1 MTTRLLDPRLQRSA
15 ASACRLLSTTSSP
28 PATIAKRPIAL
39 TIDRLNAQGDGV
51 GSYTSD
57 QDVKMQVVVPFSAR
71 GDELQVDIWTRDVEM
86 RDKWTAGQNNKQT
99 WPLFGQ
105 QVEISRPSPHRV
117 KPLCTRYFGVCGGC
131 TLQHMIYE
139 QQLKE
144 KQGWVQELF
153 AGRRHSPDAKL
164 LDILGVE
171 TAEGGAGTY
180 HYRNKME
187 FTCSTGRWLLDE
199 DKPEDESETT
209 ATPRYPFTVGL
220 FPTASVGVRRAKQVG
235 GKGKGRRRRGAAW
248 NPRILSLDQCLLQD
262 SACNNLLKKFVT
274 RCEDAGL
281 QAYNFTSHE
290 GFVKQVVLRR
300 GVSDDGRTEI
310 MLGLVTTTFSGEQ
323 SELLSTIVHDIVH
336 EYERDFCSEESDSPR
351 LVSIVESLDSE
362 AQRHRGK
369 VEWPKQERVLFGR
382 SHLEDSILG
391 HRFEISFDSFFQ
403 PNSVQAGV
411 LYGEIQRMM
420 ASLPEKPVVWDLF
433 CGVGSIGICMGA
445 HAKKVVGFELVEVA
459 VERAKVNA
467 RLNDYS
473 PDHMQFFCV
482 DLAKNW
488 DEEKLLAKIAGEG
501 NLPDVV
507 IVDPPRAG
515 LHKKLIKMLRRLSP
529 RYICYVSCNPH
540 SQVPDL
546 ETLCGPE
553 KPEAGEVGS
562 YRMKHLQPV
571 DMLPHTPHIE
581 TIAWLERCD

>member
-1 MTTRLLDPRLQRSA
+1 MMTTRLLRPRLHRCA
-15 ASACRLLSTTSSP
+15 ADASRFLSTASSP
-28 PATIAKRPIAL
+28 PAKRSIAL
-39 TIDRLNAQGDGV
+39 TIERLNAQGDGV
-51 GSYTSD
+51 GSYKSD
-57 QDVKMQVVVPFSAR
+57 HDVEMQVTVPFAAP
-71 GDELQVDIWTRDVEM
+71 GDTLQVDIWTRDVEM
-86 RDKWTAGQNNKQT
+86 RNKWTPEQSNKQM

-105 QVEISRPSPHRV
+105 LADASRPSSVHRAE
-117 KPLCTRYFGVCGGC
+117 PLCSKYFGVCGGC
-131 TLQHMIYE
+131 TLQHVVYE

-144 KQGWVQELF
+144 KQRWVQELF
-153 AGRRHSPDAKL
+153 AGRRHSHDAKM
-164 LDILGVE
+164 LDILGVQM
-171 TAEGGAGTY
+171 ADSGGAGGTY

-199 DKPEDESETT
+199 DKPEDDSETT
-209 ATPRYPFTVGL
+209 ETLRYPFTVGL
-220 FPTASVGVRRAKQVG
+220 FPAPSVGVRRAKQIGV
-235 GKGKGRRRRGAAW
+235 KGKGRRRRAAW

-262 SACNNLLKKFVT
+262 SACNILLRKLVR
-274 RCEDAGL
+274 RCEDAGI
-281 QAYNFTSHE
+281 QAYDFTSHE
-290 GFVKQVVLRR
+290 GFLKQIVLRR
-300 GVSDDGRTEI
+300 GISGIGRTEI

-323 SELLSTIVHDIVH
+323 SELLGTIVRDIAR
-336 EYERDFCSEESDSPR
+336 EYESGFHSEASDSPQ
-351 LVSIVESLDSE
+351 LVSIIESLDSE
-362 AQRHRGK
+362 AQRHRGNL
-369 VEWPKQERVLFGR
+369 ESSSQERVLFGR

-420 ASLPEKPVVWDLF
+420 ASFPEKPVVWDLF

-445 HAKKVVGFELVEVA
+445 HAKKVVGFELVEAA

-467 RLNDYS
+467 RLNAYS
-473 PDHMQFFCV
+473 PDRMQFFCV
-482 DLAKNW
+482 DLSKNW
-488 DEEKLLAKIAGEG
+488 DEEMLLAKIDGDC

-546 ETLCGPE
+546 ETLCGPA

-562 YRMKHLQPV
+562 YRMKYLQPV

-581 TIAWLERCD
+581 TIAWLELR